1 MVEGDTWKDALAELE
16 HDLLV
21 AVDSLESIERDR
33 AKVQGV
39 LRAALEIARCQLD
52 QLD

>member
-21 AVDSLESIERDR
+21 AVASLEAIERER
-33 AKVQGV
+33 AKVQGG
-39 LRAALEIARCQLD
+39 LRAALEIARCQLNR
-52 QLD
+52 LD